1 MGKLNLNDLHD
12 ELDRSEMAELA
23 GGKESV
29 FIFSAETLAIL
40 GADPATVAARK
51 AEEDNTRGHHD

>member
-1 MGKLNLNDLHD
+1 MSKLALEDLSGD
-12 ELDRSEMAELA
+12 LDRSEMEEIG

-40 GADPATVAARK
+40 GADAATVAARK
-51 AEEDNTRGHHD
+51 AEEDNTYGHHR